1 MSVQTVA
8 SRHRRG
14 LGNHSEDDAGPDYF
28 AEHPT
33 VQSMLNKSQQQREG
47 LPGDDASLRAARQG
61 DSSLRRQYQP
71 MDPAALNKRHR
82 VSAVKMYVHEWVRA

>member
-14 LGNHSEDDAGPDYF
+14 LGNHSEDDAGLDYF

-33 VQSMLNKSQQQREG
+33 VQSMLNKSQQQR
-47 LPGDDASLRAARQG
+47 DASLSAARQD